1 MNKATK
7 PNGIADRAAWRAA
20 SRAARVERAEP
31 LRLPSGATIL
41 AGRPEPL
48 EWILAGRLPQQLLG
62 AALAGGPASAG
73 EGEREISGDE
83 ILELAR
89 FAAQLVKASVIEPPI
104 GDGPG
109 EIALEEIPVEDRA
122 FIFEWACRAPSGSEI
137 RQRTDGGSQLSPQED
152 LTIPSTDGI
161 ERFRPK

>member
-1 MNKATK
+1 MDKKT
-7 PNGIADRAAWRAA
+7 NGIADAAAWRAA
-20 SRAARVERAEP
+20 TRAARVEHAEP

-62 AALAGGPASAG
+62 AALGGDPASAP
-73 EGEREISGDE
+73 EGEISREE

-122 FIFEWACRAPSGSEI
+122 FIFEWACRALSGSESG
-137 RQRTDGGSQLSPQED
+137 RAGGSQLSSQED
-152 LTIPSTDGI
+152 LTIPPSGI
-161 ERFRPK
+161 ERFRAK